1 MMQDDAI
8 LVVDD
13 QTDFLDNVSLT
24 LQAAGYNTITAS
36 DGVEALTALSDNQ
49 ITLIL
54 SDIGM
59 PNMGG
64 YQFFQKTRQN
74 PHWAK
79 IPFLFLTGYEFLSEN
94 EVVYGKKLGINGYLT
109 KPIRA
114 NELLLAVENIL

>member
-1 MMQDDAI
+1 MKDEAI
-8 LVVDD
+8 LLVDD
-13 QTDFLDNVSLT
+13 QNDFLDNVSLT

-36 DGVEALTALSDNQ
+36 DGLEALGALKEHH

-74 PHWAK
+74 PGWAD

-94 EVVYGKKLGINGYLT
+94 EVVYGKKLGITGYLT

-114 NELLLAVENIL
+114 AELLLAIEGVV